1 MQTQSNTV
9 DLRGSRVADAEADE
23 RRGDRLS
30 SMLRELV
37 PCGLFT
43 GFGTGKLRE

>member
-30 SMLRELV
+30 SMLRV